1 MKRIFKNA
9 ALVACVLA
17 MLFSSVVTLI
27 AANGIAIDPSN
38 FPDDNFR
45 AYVQI
50 LDTNKDGS
58 LSASECSSVKR
69 IAVTGSSISDLTGIE
84 HFPNLEQLFCAQN
97 TLKKIDVSK
106 NTKLQA
112 LNVSLNSKLG
122 AIDVSANRDLYW
134 FACAKAG
141 LRTLNV
147 RNNTA
152 LTCLSCGDNDLTSLD
167 ISRNRLLEELYIESN
182 PIEVIDLSNNP
193 NLNRFTFASTALTSL
208 DLSNQSGDII
218 LNDTDMR
225 YPCSYESGTF
235 SLDTLPGDFDV
246 NKTSNWVNAK
256 RNGTV
261 LTVVPNVV
269 KVTYDYDCGNGQTV
283 TFALISK
290 SFLDAGGNLAEI
302 PEGVYEPEEAWVNPY
317 SDIPDTHPN
326 IDAITHVT
334 KRGVFQGTDKDD
346 PKFSPEM
353 KLTRAQLVT
362 IFGRLAGVDVTKYQT
377 SSFTDVD
384 PKKSSHAWFA
394 PYVAWANEEGLV
406 LGYGDGKFGPT
417 DDLTV
422 EQTLVFLARYA
433 RFEGKSTDSA
443 ANLEIYKDAK
453 DVSSWA
459 KKDVQWALAT
469 GTYFAT
475 NGKLEPKKIT
485 DRLLTAIFIH
495 HYDTMIP

>member
-1 MKRIFKNA
+1 MLFT
-9 ALVACVLA
+9 CVLA
-17 MLFSSVVTLI
+17 MLFSSVVTLT
-27 AANGIAIDPSN
+27 AADGIAIDQSN
-38 FPDDNFR
+38 FPDDKFR
-45 AYVQI
+45 AYVQT
-50 LDTNKDGS
+50 LDMDKDGVLS
-58 LSASECSSVKR
+58 LAERQSVKR
-69 IAVTGSSISDLTGIE
+69 IAVTGKSISDLTGIE

-97 TLKKIDVSK
+97 SLQKIDVSK

-122 AIDVSANRDLYW
+122 AIDVSANIELYW
-134 FACAKAG
+134 LACAKTG
-141 LRTLNV
+141 IQTLNV
-147 RNNTA
+147 RSNTA
-152 LTCLSCGDNDLTSLD
+152 LTYLSCGDNDLTSLD
-167 ISRNRLLEELYIESN
+167 LSQNRLLEELYIESN
-182 PIEVIDLSNNP
+182 PIETIDLSNNP
-193 NLNRFTFASTALTSL
+193 NLKRFTFASTALTSL
-208 DLSNQSGDII
+208 DLRNQSGDII

-235 SLDTLPGDFDV
+235 SLDTLPGGFDV

-290 SFLDAGGNLAEI
+290 PFLDAGGNLDEI
-302 PEGVYEPEEAWVNPY
+302 PEGVYEPEEAWTNPY

-326 IDAITHVT
+326 MDAIMHVT
-334 KRGVFQGTDKDD
+334 KRNVFQGTDKNN

-377 SSFTDVD
+377 SSFMDVD

-417 DDLTV
+417 DDLTI

-433 RFEGKSTDSA
+433 RFEGKSTDNG
-443 ANLEIYKDAK
+443 ANLEIYQDAK

-459 KKDVQWALAT
+459 KKDMQWAIAT
-469 GTYFAT
+469 GTYSGT

-495 HYDTMIP
+495 HYDIMIP